1 MPLTGPLKCLTGEI
15 WQADVSGHLRDT
27 REKKASL
34 LTLEIHMQ
42 IHSRGDNRPNP
53 PVNPISLSL
62 TCTCCMPVEKN
73 NHLCLISVEKKKRK
87 KDYTM
92 TQKTQHK
99 AGKQTHVECRK
110 GLSSYSLCQLYL
122 YPQLV
127 NAYWRLS
134 YELCLILIWQSESH
148 RGASR
153 LVGLY
158 SAAVR
163 QLTPSHQRRAR
174 LHVGR
179 SPRWRA

>member
-1 MPLTGPLKCLTGEI
+1 
-15 WQADVSGHLRDT
+15 
-27 REKKASL
+27 
-34 LTLEIHMQ
+34 
-42 IHSRGDNRPNP
+42 
-53 PVNPISLSL
+53 
-62 TCTCCMPVEKN
+62 
-73 NHLCLISVEKKKRK
+73 
-87 KDYTM
+87 M
-92 TQKTQHK
+92 TKKTQHK

-127 NAYWRLS
+127 NACWRLS

-179 SPRWRA
+179 FPGDGANVHSCPEVKIKAALPWSEAEREIINHFSHKNPRGRGGRAGRKVEVLSAAWPTRHTAAWAPKKIYDITVLLQQHGK